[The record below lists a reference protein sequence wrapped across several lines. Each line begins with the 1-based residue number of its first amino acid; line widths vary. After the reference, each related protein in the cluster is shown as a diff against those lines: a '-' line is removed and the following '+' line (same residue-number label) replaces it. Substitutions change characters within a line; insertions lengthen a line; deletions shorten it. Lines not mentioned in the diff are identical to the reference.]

1 MKFTSTIS
9 TTCVIEKQRF
19 LTSTFPA
26 ILFIPRATRG
36 QSGTTGLIMFSSAVG
51 QYIQCILT
59 IVVVILDF
67 FYRLAAHTDPV
78 VKGFSTQFTA
88 AMKYTLKAA
97 TRDFS

>member
-1 MKFTSTIS
+1 
-9 TTCVIEKQRF
+9 
-19 LTSTFPA
+19 
-26 ILFIPRATRG
+26 
-36 QSGTTGLIMFSSAVG
+36 MFSSAVG

-97 TRDFS
+97 TRDFSWNGEAYDTLEKLWIRPKHSEEIKCSQSRSSVKK